1 MKKILLLAIAVFSL
15 NSIARADGFTVFST
29 RAAQNPTDIIDWT
42 QLGPALGPQL
52 TTPQA
57 VSTFNGNPALVGN
70 VSTGFPN
77 FNRVDEG
84 NGWLGNFDYGSA
96 LVWTGN
102 PNFGSGGPGP
112 FVIQLL
118 TNPVGSFGFDI
129 QANEYGVFNVLV
141 QAFDAGGHLLFS
153 DTFSGNS
160 TNLENG
166 SALFVGLGDTTGVNI
181 SAIEISTTS
190 ADALYTNDF
199 AIDDPSFTYTT
210 AQVPEPGSIVL
221 LGSGLLGLVGIR
233 RRKSSI

>member
-1 MKKILLLAIAVFSL
+1 LRKNVGLATERNI
-15 NSIARADGFTVFST
+15 ST
-29 RAAQNPTDIIDWT
+29 ISSIDWN
-42 QLGPALGPQL
+42 QLGPAFTSL
-52 TTPQA
+52 TTPQL
-57 VSTFNGNPALVGN
+57 VSTFNGNPAFVGN
-70 VSTGFPN
+70 VSPGFPN

-84 NGWLGNFDYGSA
+84 NGWTGNFDFGSA
-96 LVWTGN
+96 LVWTGA
-102 PNFGSGGPGP
+102 GGTTGTGGPGP

-129 QANEYGVFNVLV
+129 QADEYGAFNVLV
-141 QAFDAGGHLLFS
+141 QAFDAGGNLLFS
-153 DTFSGNS
+153 DTFSGVSNG
-160 TNLENG
+160 LENG

-190 ADALYTNDF
+190 ADASFTNDF

-210 AQVPEPGSIVL
+210 AVPEPGSILL